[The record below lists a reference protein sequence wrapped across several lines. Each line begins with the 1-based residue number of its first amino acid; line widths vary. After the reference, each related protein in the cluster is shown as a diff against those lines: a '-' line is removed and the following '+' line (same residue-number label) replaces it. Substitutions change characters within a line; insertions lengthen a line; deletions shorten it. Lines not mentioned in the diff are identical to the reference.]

1 MALSPE
7 MQAQVDLQEALEA
20 VRTTGQTA
28 QENVRAANQAE
39 ADAKRAKIEALRIAK
54 EVLVENRRTKTAAEA
69 VDIDDADITNFAAA
83 LTTFVN
89 S

>member
-7 MQAQVDLQEALEA
+7 MQAQVDQQNAIED
-20 VRTTGQTA
+20 
-28 QENVRAANQAE
+28 NRAANQAAAE
-39 ADAKRAKIEALRIAK
+39 AKRAKLEALRIAK

-69 VDIDDADITNFAAA
+69 VDINDADVTNFAAA
-83 LTTFVN
+83 LTAFVN